1 MGLPKKISTSFNDL
15 AKRFRA
21 ATRAPTAL
29 EERLQGRYGVDAAR
43 DIVTALNHLQIP
55 LPEKSDAV
63 LYGNAGLMLFS
74 EVHGVI
80 IRIETDKKWS
90 YGNSVY
96 VNDSPWMLQ
105 PLGAIQAGG
114 LNIEIMPGVHAEKSD
129 AESRKLYWKLWGE
142 GYHYWDERIDNAG
155 RLPATPEFPDGATV
169 IVDRLSARKLS
180 DSTAPVKRALKILE
194 GEGGSRSF
202 RSPLTDPVIVLNDV
216 RAEFSALVHE
226 LTGQGPPKSI
236 AGIKLPAPDDWP
248 PDVQFAPLQSPFV
261 EALKIAIERLT
272 QDKISGEKHSPYAG
286 MKDPQEV
293 LYGPLRACFAEA
305 WPQGAE
311 APDPEKISSFWQQV
325 LAAKN
330 DGLLVNGWEEFS
342 EQDARNLHKVSFVQ
356 RAAKSF
362 SEDAKKI
369 GTPYEL
375 SHGVSGGLGER
386 IVSAVG
392 NMANKWG
399 GF

>member
-1 MGLPKKISTSFNDL
+1 MGLPKSISTSFNDF

-21 ATRAPTAL
+21 STRAPTTL
-29 EERLQGRYGVDAAR
+29 EEQLQSRYGIDAAR
-43 DIVTALNHLQIP
+43 DIVVALNHLQIP
-55 LPEKSDAV
+55 LADKSDAV
-63 LYGNAGLMLFS
+63 LYGNAGLMMFS

-80 IRIETDKKWS
+80 IRIETDKKYS
-90 YGNSVY
+90 YGNSTY

-169 IVDRLSARKLS
+169 IVDRLSARKLT
-180 DSTAPVKRALKILE
+180 DSTEPVKRALKILD
-194 GEGGSRSF
+194 GEGVKGRY
-202 RSPLTDPVIVLNDV
+202 RSPLTDPAVVLNDV
-216 RAEFSALVHE
+216 RAEFGALVYE

-236 AGIKLPAPDDWP
+236 ADLKLPTPDDWP

-261 EALKIAIERLT
+261 DTLKAAIQKLT
-272 QDKISGEKHSPYAG
+272 SDKIKGEKHTPYAG
-286 MKDPQEV
+286 MKNPQDV
-293 LYGPLRACFAEA
+293 LYGPLRDCFAEA
-305 WPQGAE
+305 WPQGAA
-311 APDPEKISSFWQQV
+311 APDPAKISSFWQQV
-325 LAAKN
+325 LDAKN
-330 DGLLVNGWEEFS
+330 NGLLVNGWEEFS
-342 EQDARNLHKVSFVQ
+342 ASDAAKMHKLSTVQ

-362 SEDAKKI
+362 AEQAKDI
-369 GTPYEL
+369 GTPYEM
-375 SHGVSGGLGER
+375 SHGVSGGIGER
-386 IVSAVG
+386 VIGMLSNIAY
-392 NMANKWG
+392 KWG